1 MYIGLAK
8 FLNQIVWTCF
18 LIYLIELSRETLP
31 GKFLINKAVE
41 LAEFLIDLLKK
52 VLATKF

>member
-1 MYIGLAK
+1 MLTALGK
-8 FLNQIVWTCF
+8 FLNQILWTCF
-18 LIYLIELSRETLP
+18 LIYFIELSRDTLP

-41 LAEFLIDLLKK
+41 LAEFLIEFLKK